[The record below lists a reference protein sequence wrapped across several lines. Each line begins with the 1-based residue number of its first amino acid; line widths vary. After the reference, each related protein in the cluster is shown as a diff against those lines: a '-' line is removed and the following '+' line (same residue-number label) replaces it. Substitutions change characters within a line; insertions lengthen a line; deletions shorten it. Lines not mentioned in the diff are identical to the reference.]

1 MSAIPEAAGPRR
13 ARGRRTGYRPG
24 RLLAVTAAGA
34 LLGAMV
40 LVPAGTALAGTLN
53 TGAAPGCCGTS
64 ATWSPGD
71 KTFLGRAEAPTAA
84 ADDVWFTGTNG
95 ILTELFYP
103 NLDTPDF
110 TDQQFIV
117 GDANHTWDQEEKT
130 DSTHTVAQVQ
140 GDSMAWTV
148 TNTGSNGRWKLA
160 KTIYTDPGSPVV
172 DEKVT
177 FTVTSGDLG
186 NYTLY
191 QLSNPTQ
198 EGNGNDDTG
207 TTATY
212 DSRQML
218 VSSGSNTAGTAT
230 DASAIA
236 VGDGLNWL
244 SSGSTPMLSSGFEGV
259 DDGWTDLLGGSTPDY
274 TMNDAY
280 SSATGGNLVQT
291 GELNLAPVATQTS
304 VTFNLVIGMG
314 ATTTAAESAADAEL
328 TGLTSSPTGVETSYN
343 NQWSTWAAGLNSYS
357 SLGGEQYLVSAM
369 GIKASQDP
377 SSGAIVAGMGSPWGD
392 SQNTS
397 DAGYHRT
404 WSRDLFNS
412 ATALILAGDNADADS
427 AAKFLFNDQQES
439 DGHFPQNSFVNG
451 TPSWTG
457 VQMDET
463 AYPII
468 LAWQLRT
475 YDSSLVSSSFYTA
488 HIRPAA
494 EYLIAHGPSTP
505 MERWEEN
512 SGYSPSTIAAEIA
525 GLYLASQIA
534 SADGQSAD
542 ATTFADDANSWAAQ
556 VENWTYATS
565 GPFGNGQYFERISR
579 SGNPN
584 DGTNVTVANGGGTYN
599 ENAVVDDG
607 FLQLVVL
614 GILPADDLHVAN
626 TIAVTADPNAG
637 ESAGSL
643 EELLPDGTDFFRYNH
658 DGYGE
663 TSTGGDFVSSGI
675 GRLWPILDGEFG
687 QYQDLLGDHVAPYV
701 ADLQHYATPSYLIPE
716 QVWDQ
721 NAPTGD
727 TPGTPTLSMS
737 ALNWSLSMYIQLV
750 AAEYGQQHSIA
761 GLPGTPAAVSSH
773 FAAALAE
780 PVTTSPSPAV
790 AGQPVTVT
798 YDGSLAASA
807 TSITMHWGYDNW
819 LSITNT
825 AMTKQA
831 NGTWTATVTVPAGTG
846 LNTAFY
852 NQASTWDSNSGNNYN
867 IGSVNSPVSASPDP
881 VVGGQSATIRY
892 NGSLAASAT
901 SITLHWGDNGWQ
913 GVTNTAMTKQADGS
927 WKATITVPAGSSL
940 NLAFYNQA
948 GTWDSN
954 GGVNYGFAIR

>member
-1 MSAIPEAAGPRR
+1 MGRTSARGTKWAAR
-13 ARGRRTGYRPG
+13 ARRGRVVPFA
-24 RLLAVTAAGA
+24 AVTAMLAA
-34 LLGAMV
+34 LV
-40 LVPAGTALAGTLN
+40 VVPATSAQAVTVN
-53 TGAAPGCCGTS
+53 TGAAPSCCGST

-71 KTFLGRAEAPTAA
+71 KTFLGRAESPAA
-84 ADDVWFTGTNG
+84 TADDVWFTGTNG
-95 ILTELFYP
+95 VLTELFYP

-117 GDANHTWDQEEKT
+117 GDSGHTWDQEEKT
-130 DSTHTVAQVQ
+130 SSTHTVTQVA
-140 GDSMAWTV
+140 GNSLAWTV
-148 TNTGSNGRWKLA
+148 TNTGANGLWKIA
-160 KTIYTDPGSPVV
+160 KTVYTDPSAPVV
-172 DEKVT
+172 DEQVT
-177 FTVTSGDLG
+177 FSVTSGDLG
-186 NYTLY
+186 DYLLY
-191 QLSNPTQ
+191 QLSNPSQ

-207 TTATY
+207 VTATY

-218 VSSGSNTAGTAT
+218 VASGSNTADTAT

-236 VGDGLNWL
+236 VGNGLNWL
-244 SSGSTPMLSSGFEGV
+244 TSGTTPMLSSGFEGT
-259 DDGWTDLLGGSTPDY
+259 DDGWTDLLGGSSPDY

-280 SSATGGNLVQT
+280 SSATGGNVVQM
-291 GELNLAPVATQTS
+291 GELNLAPVATRAS

-314 ATTTAAESAADAEL
+314 GTTTAAESNADAEL
-328 TGLTSSPTGVETSYN
+328 TSLASSPTGKETSYN
-343 NQWSTWAAGLNSYS
+343 SQWASWISGLSTYS

-369 GIKASQDP
+369 GVKASQDP
-377 SSGAIVAGMGSPWGD
+377 SSGAIVAGLGSPWGD
-392 SQNTS
+392 AQNTT
-397 DAGYHRT
+397 DLGYHRT

-412 ATALILAGDNADADS
+412 ATALMLAGDDADADA
-427 AAKFLFNDQQES
+427 AAKFLFDDQQES
-439 DGHFPQNSFVNG
+439 DGHFPQNSYVNG

-463 AYPII
+463 AYPIV

-475 YDSSLVSSSFYTA
+475 YDPSLISSSFYTA

-494 EYLIAHGPSTP
+494 EYLIDNGPSTP

-534 SADGQSAD
+534 STDGQAAD
-542 ATTFADDANSWAAQ
+542 ATTFLNTANSWASQ
-556 VENWTYATS
+556 VENWTYTTN
-565 GPFGNGQYFERISR
+565 GPFGNGQYFERISPD
-579 SGNPN
+579 GNPN

-599 ENAVVDDG
+599 ENAVVDNG
-607 FLQLVVL
+607 FLQLVIL

-637 ESAGSL
+637 QSAGSL
-643 EELLPDGTDFFRYNH
+643 EQLLPDGMDFYRYNH

-663 TSTGGDFVSSGI
+663 TSTGGDFTGSGV

-687 QYQDLLGDHVAPYV
+687 QYQDLLGKHVAAFV
-701 ADLQHYATPSYLIPE
+701 SDLQHYATPSYLIPE

-721 NAPTGD
+721 AAPAGD

-750 AAEYGQQHSIA
+750 AADYDQQNSIS
-761 GLPGTPAAVSSH
+761 GLPGTPAAVYSH
-773 FAAALAE
+773 FAAALTE

-819 LSITNT
+819 VSTTNT
-825 AMTKQA
+825 AMTKQT

-852 NQASTWDSNSGNNYN
+852 NQASTWDNNGGSNYN
-867 IGSVNSPVSASPDP
+867 VGTVDSPVSSSVNP
-881 VVGGQSATIRY
+881 VVGGQSATLRY
-892 NGSLAASAT
+892 DGSLAAAAT
-901 SITLHWGDNGWQ
+901 SMTMHWGYNNWTS
-913 GVTNTAMTKQADGS
+913 VTDTAMTKQADGS
-927 WKATITVPAGSSL
+927 WEATISVPAGSAL

-948 GTWDSN
+948 STWDSN
-954 GGVNYGFAIR
+954 GGSNYGFAIR

>member
-1 MSAIPEAAGPRR
+1 MSNIGAHRTRRPGPRR
-13 ARGRRTGYRPG
+13 RWRGRTVPLAATGA
-24 RLLAVTAAGA
+24 LVAALVMVQATAAQAVTI
-34 LLGAMV
+34 
-40 LVPAGTALAGTLN
+40 N
-53 TGAAPGCCGTS
+53 TGAAPSCCGTS
-64 ATWSPGD
+64 STWSPGD
-71 KTFLGRAEAPTAA
+71 KTFLGRAEAPSST

-130 DSTHTVAQVQ
+130 SSTHTVTQVQ
-140 GDSMAWTV
+140 GNSMAWTV
-148 TNTGSNGRWKLA
+148 TNTGANGLWKIA
-160 KTIYTDPGSPVV
+160 KTVYTDPASPVV
-172 DEKVT
+172 DEQVT
-177 FTVTSGDLG
+177 FSVTSGDLG
-186 NYTLY
+186 NYLLY
-191 QLSNPTQ
+191 QLSNPSQ
-198 EGNGNDDTG
+198 EGNGNNDTG

-212 DSRQML
+212 NSRQML
-218 VSSGSNTAGTAT
+218 VTSGSNSAGTAT

-236 VGDGLNWL
+236 VGNGLNWL
-244 SSGSTPMLSSGFEGV
+244 TSGTTPMLSSGFEGV
-259 DDGWTDLLGGSTPDY
+259 NDGWTDLLGGSSPDY

-280 SSATGGNLVQT
+280 SSATGGNVVQT

-314 ATTTAAESAADAEL
+314 GTTTAAESSADAEL
-328 TGLTSSPTGVETSYN
+328 TSLTSSPTGIESSYN
-343 NQWSTWAAGLNSYS
+343 SQWASFASGLNTYG

-392 SQNTS
+392 DQNTT
-397 DAGYHRT
+397 DLGYHRT

-412 ATALILAGDNADADS
+412 ATALMLAGDNADADS

-475 YDSSLVSSSFYTA
+475 YDPSLISSSFYTA

-494 EYLIAHGPSTP
+494 EYLISNGPSTP

-542 ATTFADDANSWAAQ
+542 ATTFLNTANSWASQ
-556 VENWTYATS
+556 VENWTYTTN
-565 GPFGNGQYFERISR
+565 GPFGNGQYFERIAP
-579 SGNPN
+579 SGSPN
-584 DGTNVTVANGGGTYN
+584 AGTNVTVANGGGTYN
-599 ENAVVDDG
+599 ENAVVDNG
-607 FLQLVVL
+607 FLQLVIL
-614 GILPADDLHVAN
+614 GILPANDLHVAN
-626 TIAVTADPNAG
+626 TIAVTANPNVG

-643 EELLPDGTDFFRYNH
+643 EEVLPDGMDFFRYNH

-675 GRLWPILDGEFG
+675 GRLWPILDGEYG
-687 QYQDLLGDHVAPYV
+687 EYQDLLGNKAAPFV
-701 ADLQHYATPSYLIPE
+701 SDLQHYATPSYLIPE
-716 QVWDQ
+716 QVWDL
-721 NAPTGD
+721 NAPAGD

-750 AAEYGQQHSIA
+750 AAEYDQAHSIS
-761 GLPGTPAAVSSH
+761 GLPGAPAAVVSH
-773 FAAALAE
+773 FAAALNE

-819 LSITNT
+819 LSTTDT
-825 AMTKQA
+825 AMTKQS

-852 NQASTWDSNSGNNYN
+852 NQASTWDNNGGNNYN
-867 IGSVNSPVSASPDP
+867 IGSVNAPVSTSPSP
-881 VVGGQSATIRY
+881 IVGGQSATIRY
-892 NGSLAASAT
+892 NGSLASSAT
-901 SITLHWGDNGWQ
+901 SITMHWGYNNWA
-913 GVTNTAMTKQADGS
+913 TNTNTVMTKQSDGS
-927 WKATITVPAGSSL
+927 WKATITVPAGSAL

-948 GTWDSN
+948 STWDNN
-954 GGVNYGFAIR
+954 GGSNYGFPIR